1 MCALALLTDLILMSC
16 STAGGDV
23 GLVFVCRSPCCLRNT
38 HQHLE
43 AAAPQVEARVREK
56 TPYVVVAL
64 QEAVRMNTLL
74 EEMRRS
80 MEELLLGLDGA
91 LNMSDKMEKLAV
103 GIATNSVPALWMA
116 QVSTRYQEVYTLS
129 SWYQVGRWAECFEG
143 CLISLPVPWLGREY
157 MLSARSPIG
166 RSQSGW
172 V

>member
-1 MCALALLTDLILMSC
+1 MLPEKHASASG
-16 STAGGDV
+16 S
-23 GLVFVCRSPCCLRNT
+23 F
-38 HQHLE
+38 
-43 AAAPQVEARVREK
+43 APQVEARVREK

-129 SWYQVGRWAECFEG
+129 SWYQVIRLAECFED
-143 CLISLPVPWLGREY
+143 CMITLTV
-157 MLSARSPIG
+157 
-166 RSQSGW
+166 
-172 V
+172 

>member
-1 MCALALLTDLILMSC
+1 MCALAMLADLGCVSC
-16 STAGGDV
+16 CTVGGGV
-23 GLVFVCRSPCCLRNT
+23 GLASVCASPCCQRDMY
-38 HQHLE
+38 QHLE

-129 SWYQVGRWAECFEG
+129 SWYQV
-143 CLISLPVPWLGREY
+143 S
-157 MLSARSPIG
+157 
-166 RSQSGW
+166 
-172 V
+172 